1 MPVTCLRKAC
11 VRPPEVAKIKIK
23 IKIKSYIN
31 SHINSRGLAV
41 LIFVIPT
48 QRHFAYCRCS
58 LLKTIGKPMEN
69 VIVITGGSRGIGAAT
84 ALLAARQGYRICIN
98 YHADDQAA
106 EAILSQVRALGA
118 EAIAVRADVSVEDE
132 IIQLFLRV
140 DDELGPV
147 TALVNNAGTIG
158 QQSRVEDMSEFR
170 LLNVMKTNVVG
181 PMLCA
186 KHALL
191 RMARRHGGQGGA
203 IVNVSSV
210 AARLGSPNEYVDY
223 AASKGALDTF
233 TIGLAKEVAGEGV
246 RVNGVRPGY
255 IHTGFH
261 ALSGDPDRVS
271 KLEPGLPMGR
281 GGYPE
286 EVAEAILWLLS
297 DKASYATGSFIDLG
311 GGR

>member
-1 MPVTCLRKAC
+1 
-11 VRPPEVAKIKIK
+11 
-23 IKIKSYIN
+23 
-31 SHINSRGLAV
+31 
-41 LIFVIPT
+41 
-48 QRHFAYCRCS
+48 
-58 LLKTIGKPMEN
+58 MEQ
-69 VIVITGGSRGIGAAT
+69 VIVITGASRGIGAAT

-106 EAILSQVRALGA
+106 EDILGQVRALGA
-118 EAIAVRADVSVEDE
+118 KAITVRADASVEDE
-132 IIQLFLRV
+132 VIQLFQRV
-140 DDELGPV
+140 DEELGPV
-147 TALVNNAGTIG
+147 TVLVNNAGTIG

-170 LLNVMKTNVVG
+170 LLKVMKTNVVG

-186 KHALL
+186 KHALK
-191 RMARRHGGQGGA
+191 RMARRYGGQGGA

-281 GGYPE
+281 GGRPE
-286 EVAEAILWLLS
+286 ALSESSQRMASATSSGCSRTKPRTPPVASSTWAAGAERAGQS
-297 DKASYATGSFIDLG
+297 CSSVRTRSASTASSNGLVST
-311 GGR
+311 